1 MKKFSMFKQIVA
13 DFSDIADFIV
23 VYVREAHP
31 SDEWVVLGTKYSNIS
46 SHTSRE
52 ERLDAA
58 RLLLDEG
65 CPCPVLAD
73 TMDNAG
79 AIQYA
84 AVPERLFIIYD
95 DVIQYAGQGAGPE
108 NYKPEA
114 VTQWLTSYRST
125 KF

>member
-1 MKKFSMFKQIVA
+1 VT
-13 DFSDIADFIV
+13 DFSDIADFVV

-31 SDEWVVLGTKYSNIS
+31 TDGWKVLGTKYSHLS
-46 SHTSRE
+46 SHTSQE

-65 CPCPVLAD
+65 CPCPLLID

-114 VTQWLTSYRST
+114 VVQWLTDYR
-125 KF
+125 KHF